1 MKRNLVALDD
11 YLREKKRIV
20 EEALDNLLPT
30 ADEYPEIIHR
40 AMRYSMFTG
49 GKRIRPVLA
58 IAGYEACEGAD
69 LESFLPVAC
78 SLELIHTFSFIHDD
92 LPCMDDDD
100 YRRGAPTSHLVFG
113 EAIALLAGDALF
125 NLAYQLILDTKFD
138 GMTKIE
144 VMKEMSSSLGT
155 QGVIGGQVVD
165 IISEGESPT
174 EDKLQFIHSKKTG
187 RLIRASLKIGGICAH
202 ASSERISWL
211 VEAGEKLGLAFQ
223 IIDDL
228 LDIEGDFEIVGKK
241 GGKDFLHGKLTY
253 PSLHGVDQSRQ
264 IAQELC
270 GEAKNIFERFGSR
283 GEILSSL
290 TDFVVKRV
298 Y

>member
-1 MKRNLVALDD
+1 MEIDD
-11 YLREKKRIV
+11 YLKDKKRVV
-20 EEALDNLLPT
+20 EKALDALLPS
-30 ADEYPEIIHR
+30 AEEYPEIIHR
-40 AMRYSMFTG
+40 AIRYSVFPG
-49 GKRIRPVLA
+49 GKRIRPILA
-58 IAGYEACEGAD
+58 IASYEVCGGPD

-100 YRRGAPTSHLVFG
+100 YRRGVPTSHFVFG

-125 NLAYQLILDTKFD
+125 NLAYELILDTRFD
-138 GMTKIE
+138 AVTKTR
-144 VMKEMSSSLGT
+144 VMKEIASSLGT

-174 EDKLQFIHSKKTG
+174 EDKLEFIHSKKTG
-187 RLIRASLKIGGICAH
+187 RLMRASLTVGGICAD

-211 VEAGEKLGLAFQ
+211 VDGGERLGLAFQ

-228 LDIEGDFEIVGKK
+228 LDVEGDFEIVGKR
-241 GGKDFLHGKLTY
+241 GGKDFLQGKLTY
-253 PSLHGVDQSRQ
+253 PSLHGVERSRR
-264 IAQELC
+264 IAEDLC
-270 GEAKNIFERFGSR
+270 GEAKNVFERFGSR

-290 TDFVVKRV
+290 TDFVLNRI